1 MDTEALHPSDTPR
14 HSSNDASQGQ
24 TSTPLSNVQYFSKHD
39 TVKLGEQNYLLWKH
53 QILLILEG
61 YELEGYV
68 LGTFSIPSPFISGHD
83 GQPVNNPAFL
93 LYKKQDKF
101 LASWL
106 LSTVTDEILV
116 HLTIAKTSLEVWT
129 IIERRFGVKSNVK
142 ISSMRHALYSVKK
155 ANLTVKEYLAKVKTL
170 CDNLIAAGSP
180 ISEQE
185 QVSIILAG
193 LSMEYESIRIFASA
207 TQVSLDLLTE
217 MLFDCEARQLAL
229 LTEIPLQAN
238 LVSHHKQAT
247 DGKSGTTANYQQ
259 EYKPAHRRHGRGW
272 SRTRGRA
279 NGRGW
284 SRSRPQCQLC
294 GKVGHLVQTC
304 YHRFDETFS
313 GVSTT
318 QQMSVN
324 CHQVQN
330 QDGSSTRPCSHDC
343 NSCWQPSLQSS
354 GSDQVWYPDS
364 GATNHITPNIT
375 SLANAAPYTG
385 TSYVSMGNGVPVRI
399 ANVGSTSMLAGS
411 KLLRLQNVLHVPT
424 VCKNLLSVGQF
435 ARDNE
440 VYFEFHPSLCYV
452 KDIKTKKTLLVGHM
466 HDGLYRFNVSSSFS
480 NPPATDSQFNSQFLG
495 TARLSSS
502 PTLWHKRL
510 GHPCSSVL
518 ETVLRNCNISFA
530 RKNISNVC
538 SACQLGKAHKLPFN
552 ASSTVYSTPFELV
565 ESDVWGPSHIKSNGF
580 SYYVSFVD
588 MYSRY
593 TWVYFLKSKA
603 EVFQC
608 FLQFNQMFHVQFG
621 GSIKMLQSDWGGE
634 YRSLSKELAR
644 LGIKHRV
651 TCPHTSEQNGV
662 VERKH
667 RQIVDM
673 GLTLLAQA
681 SLPLQFWSYAFAHAT
696 HLINRLPTPI
706 LQQRSLYEVLYKVKP
721 PYSHFKV
728 FSCACYPCLRPYH
741 PNKLQFRSSLCI
753 FLGIGHNQKGYRC
766 LDRDG
771 RMFVS
776 RHVTFDEDYF
786 PFQHEFS
793 SEKTAR
799 GVHHQS
805 ALPVV
810 VKGSS
815 MEHDTLAHEAG
826 PGRSPSAV
834 ESSVQQSDSQLSPNS
849 SLPLGSCPSPTC
861 SSSSSRQIQAVV
873 NTHPMQTRYKS
884 GIFKPKLFTSALSDH
899 EPTSIGEALQSP
911 AWTAAA
917 QAEYTALLANHTWD
931 LCLYLL
937 EEKQWVASG
946 FLKSNPMLMGLSLG
960 TKEDWWSRDTSK
972 KLPTTIR
979 VVLALAVSFG
989 WPLRQVD
996 INNAFLNGDLQEEIY
1011 MVQPPGFEQQ
1021 GDKGQQLVCRLRKA
1035 LYGLKQAPRA
1045 WFHKLKEF
1053 LVTTGFVAS
1062 KADTSLFVYQLDS
1075 QLMYVLIYVDDIII
1089 TGNNNQAIDQFVRQ
1103 LDATFSLKDLGRLSY
1118 FLGIEVQY
1126 TTTGLFLNQRKY
1138 ILDLLRRA
1146 SMEGSKATPTPMTT
1160 TCQLSVNEGQPVADA
1175 HVYRSIVGALQYV
1188 VITRPDIA
1196 FAVNKVCQFM
1206 HNPLDIHFKAVKRI
1220 LRYLHGTLDH
1230 GLQFTKSSKF
1240 LLEGFSDASWGSD
1253 IDDRRSTSGYCV
1265 FLGGNPISWSSRKQ
1279 QVVSRSTA
1287 EAEYRSLAHVTA
1299 EMVWIKSLLT
1309 ELGVSPHGKAL
1320 VWCDSSAAVAVAGN
1334 PVMHS
1339 KFKHVE
1345 LDLFFVREKE
1355 PTIKVKNRI
1364 KPSTWQQSVA
1374 GCVKMN
1380 TDGAMKLHT
1389 GLACSAEIARANHGR

>member
-106 LSTVTDEILV
+106 LST
-116 HLTIAKTSLEVWT
+116 S
-129 IIERRFGVKSNVK
+129 
-142 ISSMRHALYSVKK
+142 
-155 ANLTVKEYLAKVKTL
+155 
-170 CDNLIAAGSP
+170 

-259 EYKPAHRRHGRGW
+259 EYKPAHRGHGRGW
-272 SRTRGRA
+272 
-279 NGRGW
+279 
-284 SRSRPQCQLC
+284 
-294 GKVGHLVQTC
+294 TC

-330 QDGSSTRPCSHDC
+330 QDGSSTRPCSHAC
-343 NSCWQPSLQSS
+343 NSYWQPPLQSS

-364 GATNHITPNIT
+364 GATNHITPDIT
-375 SLANAAPYTG
+375 SLANAAPYT
-385 TSYVSMGNGVPVRI
+385 
-399 ANVGSTSMLAGS
+399 GSTSMLAGS
-411 KLLRLQNVLHVPT
+411 KLLRLQNVLHIPT

-440 VYFEFHPSLCYV
+440 
-452 KDIKTKKTLLVGHM
+452 LVLSPH
-466 HDGLYRFNVSSSFS
+466 
-480 NPPATDSQFNSQFLG
+480 PPATDSQFNSQFLG
-495 TARLSSS
+495 TAHLSSS

-510 GHPCSSVL
+510 GHHPVHRFLRRFCVTPGSTFSSQKPKCFSV
-518 ETVLRNCNISFA
+518 F
-530 RKNISNVC
+530 
-538 SACQLGKAHKLPFN
+538 
-552 ASSTVYSTPFELV
+552 YS
-565 ESDVWGPSHIKSNGF
+565 
-580 SYYVSFVD
+580 
-588 MYSRY
+588 
-593 TWVYFLKSKA
+593 
-603 EVFQC
+603 
-608 FLQFNQMFHVQFG
+608 FNQMVHVQFG

-634 YRSLSKELAR
+634 
-644 LGIKHRV
+644 
-651 TCPHTSEQNGV
+651 
-662 VERKH
+662 
-667 RQIVDM
+667 
-673 GLTLLAQA
+673 
-681 SLPLQFWSYAFAHAT
+681 
-696 HLINRLPTPI
+696 LPTPI
-706 LQQRSLYEVLYKVKP
+706 LQQRSPYEVLYKVKP
-721 PYSHFKV
+721 SYSHFKV
-728 FSCACYPCLRPYH
+728 FGCACYPCLRPYH

-826 PGRSPSAV
+826 PGRSPFAV
-834 ESSVQQSDSQLSPNS
+834 ESSVQQSDSQLSPPA
-849 SLPLGSCPSPTC
+849 PLASW
-861 SSSSSRQIQAVV
+861 QIQAVV
-873 NTHPMQTRYKS
+873 NTHPMQTRSKS

-917 QAEYTALLANHTWD
+917 QAEYTTLLANHTGT

-946 FLKSNPMLMGLSLG
+946 FLESNAMLMGLSLG

-972 KLPTTIR
+972 KLG
-979 VVLALAVSFG
+979 L
-989 WPLRQVD
+989 
-996 INNAFLNGDLQEEIY
+996 NN
-1011 MVQPPGFEQQ
+1011 
-1021 GDKGQQLVCRLRKA
+1021 KGQGSTIGVSIEESTLWPQ
-1035 LYGLKQAPRA
+1035 
-1045 WFHKLKEF
+1045 
-1053 LVTTGFVAS
+1053 
-1062 KADTSLFVYQLDS
+1062 TSPSDV
-1075 QLMYVLIYVDDIII
+1075 LMYVLIYVDDIII

-1118 FLGIEVQY
+1118 FLGIEVHY

-1175 HVYRSIVGALQYV
+1175 H
-1188 VITRPDIA
+1188 
-1196 FAVNKVCQFM
+1196 
-1206 HNPLDIHFKAVKRI
+1206 
-1220 LRYLHGTLDH
+1220 
-1230 GLQFTKSSKF
+1230 FTKSSKF

-1265 FLGGNPISWSSRKQ
+1265 FLGGIQFPGALGNSRWSLGQLPR
-1279 QVVSRSTA
+1279 
-1287 EAEYRSLAHVTA
+1287 LN
-1299 EMVWIKSLLT
+1299 T
-1309 ELGVSPHGKAL
+1309 EVSPMLLLK
-1320 VWCDSSAAVAVAGN
+1320 CSAAVAVAGN

-1345 LDLFFVREKE
+1345 LDLFFVREKVAQGIFQVGHVPSQE
-1355 PTIKVKNRI
+1355 QVADMLT
-1364 KPSTWQQSVA
+1364 KP
-1374 GCVKMN
+1374 
-1380 TDGAMKLHT
+1380 
-1389 GLACSAEIARANHGR
+1389 LAARLFSKFRNQLRVTVSQADVVE